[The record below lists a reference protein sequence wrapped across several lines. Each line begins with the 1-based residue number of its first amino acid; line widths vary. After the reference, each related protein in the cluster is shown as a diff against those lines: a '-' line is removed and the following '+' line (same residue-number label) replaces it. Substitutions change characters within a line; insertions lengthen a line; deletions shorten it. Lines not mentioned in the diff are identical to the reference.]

1 MPHPMSSLGV
11 PSFDPPYK
19 AERLR
24 FFVSEW
30 SVLSFIFRFR
40 SRMLN
45 ILPSFLDD
53 QAVLPRDKGPGTT
66 IPPRITIPS

>member
-1 MPHPMSSLGV
+1 VYL
-11 PSFDPPYK
+11 FDPPYK

-24 FFVSEW
+24 FFVSER

-45 ILPSFLDD
+45 VTPSFLDD
-53 QAVLPRDKGPGTT
+53 QAVLPRDRGLGAT
-66 IPPRITIPS
+66 ILSLITIPS